1 MREID
6 FLPSWYPSIQRRYR
20 AVVAQAWVTL
30 AIVVLLAGYAMF
42 KRWQLHNARVLTA
55 QCQAQIS
62 LSQQQLSQLAEKLKY
77 EAALKQQ
84 DEIVAKLGLDVDA
97 TRLLKALQDA
107 MTPEMALT
115 NVSLETIEQA
125 RPASVL
131 AVRNVPNANRT
142 DVPDVDRRLKVTVN
156 GVSPSDIQVATL
168 IENLGKTNCFEN
180 VAFSNL
186 QDRHSRDG
194 HLMREFEVT
203 FDLNLN
209 PPTEGK
215 P

>member
-6 FLPSWYPSIQRRYR
+6 FLPEWYPRIQNRYR

-30 AIVVLLAGYAMF
+30 VIVAMLGGYAIF
-42 KRWQLHNARVLTA
+42 KRWQLHGARLVTA

-62 LSQQQLSQLAEKLKY
+62 LSQMQLAQLAEKLKY
-77 EAALKQQ
+77 QAELKKQ
-84 DEIVAKLGLDVDA
+84 DEIVARLGLDVDA
-97 TRLLKALQDA
+97 TRLLRALQDA

-115 NVSLETIEQA
+115 DVSMETIEQA
-125 RPASVL
+125 RPVTVIPA
-131 AVRNVPNANRT
+131 RNAPLPAQSE
-142 DVPDVDRRLKVTVN
+142 VDRRLKVTVN

-168 IENLGKTNCFEN
+168 IENLGKIGCFEN

-186 QDRHSRDG
+186 QDRRSRDG

-209 PPTEGK
+209 PPAEGK

>member
-6 FLPSWYPSIQRRYR
+6 FLPDWYPRIQSLYR
-20 AVVAQAWVTL
+20 ATVAQAWVTL
-30 AIVVLLAGYAMF
+30 AIVAMLCGYAIF
-42 KRWQLHNARVLTA
+42 KRFQVHNAKLVTA

-62 LSQQQLSQLAEKLKY
+62 LSQIQLTQLAEKLKY
-77 EAALKQQ
+77 QAALRQQ
-84 DEIVAKLGLDVDA
+84 DEIVARLGLDVDA

-125 RPASVL
+125 RAVSVIPA
-131 AVRNVPNANRT
+131 RNPAGTRG
-142 DVPDVDRRLKVTVN
+142 DFPDVDRRLKVTVD

-168 IENLGKTNCFEN
+168 IENLGKVNCFEN

-186 QDRHSRDG
+186 QDRRSRDG

-209 PPTEGK
+209 PPTEGR

>member
-1 MREID
+1 
-6 FLPSWYPSIQRRYR
+6 
-20 AVVAQAWVTL
+20 
-30 AIVVLLAGYAMF
+30 VLLAGYAGL
-42 KRWQLHNARVLTA
+42 KHWQVRTARLVTA

-77 EAALKQQ
+77 QAELRQQ
-84 DEIVAKLGLDVDA
+84 DQIVARLGLDVDA
-97 TRLLKALQDA
+97 TRLLRALQDA

-115 NVSLETIEQA
+115 NVTLETAEQA
-125 RPASVL
+125 RAAV
-131 AVRNVPNANRT
+131 AVRNTSATARN
-142 DVPDVDRRLKVTVN
+142 DFPDVDRRLKVTID

-168 IENLGKTNCFEN
+168 IENLGKVSCFEN

-194 HLMREFEVT
+194 HVMREFEVT

-209 PPTEGK
+209 PPTEGR